1 MWETF
6 MKGVN
11 AGIMALGFLCCFGI
25 AALIFLVLDAIIE
38 KMVHNPKLKY
48 APPALCQCVTVR

>member
-25 AALIFLVLDAIIE
+25 AALIFLVLDAMIE
-38 KMVHNPKLKY
+38 VIKGKGGNGK
-48 APPALCQCVTVR
+48 